1 MPQLPLQ
8 PPGQPPGQS
17 PLRLSRLALDLPL
30 ESGASLPAELVYGTA
45 GTLAPARDN
54 VVLVPSYYT
63 GTSDSYLPWIGPG
76 RVLDTDRWFV
86 VVVDMLGNGISTSPS
101 NAPHEYAGPRFPR
114 VTVRDQVRAQRA
126 LLDSLG
132 IDRLRLVTGWS
143 MGAMQ
148 AYEWAVSHPDA
159 VDALL
164 PICGAARCSPHN
176 RVFLEG
182 ARAALVADPAF
193 LDGSYVAPPVV
204 GLRAF
209 GTVYAGW
216 AYSREFF
223 LDAGEGSDRGF
234 RALGYTSVDD
244 VLRDWALDH
253 AARDA
258 NDLLAMM
265 DTWLSGDVGRERPGG
280 YDAALG
286 SITARTIVM
295 PSTTDMYF
303 TVADSA
309 VEASLVPGAE
319 LRPLDS
325 ELGHVAGRPGV
336 RETETAAIAA
346 AVRELMEG

>member
-1 MPQLPLQ
+1 MAAT
-8 PPGQPPGQS
+8 S
-17 PLRLSRLALDLPL
+17 TVERLALDSLPL
-30 ESGASLPAELVYGTA
+30 ESGASLPAELAYVTH

-63 GTSDSYLPWIGPG
+63 GTHDSYRPWIGSG
-76 RVLDTDRWFV
+76 CVLDTDRWFV
-86 VVVDMLGNGISTSPS
+86 VVVNMLGNGVSTSPS
-101 NAPHEYAGPRFPR
+101 NAGAFPL
-114 VTVRDQVRAQRA
+114 VTVRDQVAAQRL
-126 LLDSLG
+126 LLDHLG
-132 IDRLRLVTGWS
+132 VERLRLVMGWS

-148 AYEWAVSHPDA
+148 AYEWAVSHPDR

-176 RVFLEG
+176 HVFLEG
-182 ARAALVADPAF
+182 VRAALLADPTFAEGAY
-193 LDGSYVAPPVV
+193 DAPPVA

-209 GTVYAGW
+209 GRVYAGW

-223 LDAGEGSDRGF
+223 ADGTYRQ
-234 RALGYTSVDD
+234 LGYESVEA
-244 VLRDWALDH
+244 VLEDWAQDH

-265 DTWLSGDVGRERPGG
+265 DTWQSGDVGRGRGG
-280 YDAALG
+280 HEHALS

-295 PSTTDMYF
+295 PSTTDLYF

-319 LRPLDS
+319 LRPIVSD
-325 ELGHVAGRPGV
+325 LGHVAGRPGV
-336 RETETAAIAA
+336 RAVETEAVAT
-346 AVRELMEG
+346 AVRDLLGDAWDR

>member
-1 MPQLPLQ
+1 MVATSSLE
-8 PPGQPPGQS
+8 
-17 PLRLSRLALDLPL
+17 RFALDSLPL
-30 ESGASLPAELVYGTA
+30 ESGASLPAELAYATHGA
-45 GTLAPARDN
+45 LSAARDN

-63 GTSDSYLPWIGPG
+63 GTHDSYLPWIGPG
-76 RVLDTDRWFV
+76 GVLDTDRWFV
-86 VVVDMLGNGISTSPS
+86 IVVNMLGNGVSTSPS
-101 NAPHEYAGPRFPR
+101 TTGDFPL
-114 VTVRDQVRAQRA
+114 VTMRDQVTAQGL
-126 LLDSLG
+126 LLDHLG

-148 AYEWAVSHPDA
+148 AYEWAVGQPDR

-176 RVFLEG
+176 HVFLEG
-182 ARAALVADPAF
+182 VRAALLADPAF
-193 LDGSYVAPPVV
+193 AGGAYDAPPVA

-209 GTVYAGW
+209 GRVYAGW

-223 LDAGEGSDRGF
+223 ADGTYRQ
-234 RALGYTSVDD
+234 LGYDSVEA
-244 VLRDWALDH
+244 VLEDWALDH

-265 DTWLSGDVGRERPGG
+265 DTWQSGDVGRGRGG
-280 YDAALG
+280 YENALA

-295 PSTTDMYF
+295 PSTTDLYF

-319 LRPLDS
+319 LRPLSSD
-325 ELGHVAGRPGV
+325 LGHVAGRPGV
-336 RETETAAIAA
+336 RAAETAAIAA
-346 AVRELMEG
+346 AVRDLLGDG